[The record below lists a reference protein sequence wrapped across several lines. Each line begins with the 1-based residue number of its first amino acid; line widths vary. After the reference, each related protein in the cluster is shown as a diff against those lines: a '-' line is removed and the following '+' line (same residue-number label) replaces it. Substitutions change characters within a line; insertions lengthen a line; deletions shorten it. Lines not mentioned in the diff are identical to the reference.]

1 MIEKLINHNFMKKF
15 IFLLV
20 LVLGFALGAFAQVYR
35 VDCVP
40 YASAKAYP
48 CDANGEVN
56 TKRDLTHVYQDS
68 LLQIVKV
75 KEDGYNS
82 MALFKGEDGYYGVR
96 VDELVLDESNPDG
109 TVDAVTPLQHG
120 EKSIVR
126 VKGKGKWDKHSE
138 FGHFIC
144 GTTPLYI
151 IGILMLVAWA
161 LLRFYNKI
169 RFIHAIYGAIACMA
183 LAIFGEIILV
193 EYLGSDTVWFCIDE
207 SLPWWMRL
215 IMTLLMAFILFIQF
229 TLLFTFSKA
238 IERQY
243 EVELSNKYTL
253 IAVALCVPILIGAV
267 FLGSWVAGKFG
278 WSSVVEDSFVV
289 IVWLVGFVAILDISA
304 KKNLQELGKAGGLI
318 YTTFTVIYA
327 VGLLV
332 GLYLFLVAFFKN
344 IVQFLIAVALF
355 MKGKRAVIGQ
365 DGHRYVEDANGDY
378 EDKYGR
384 RYKRDD

>member
-1 MIEKLINHNFMKKF
+1 AE
-15 IFLLV
+15 
-20 LVLGFALGAFAQVYR
+20 Y
-35 VDCVP
+35 
-40 YASAKAYP
+40 
-48 CDANGEVN
+48 
-56 TKRDLTHVYQDS
+56 
-68 LLQIVKV
+68 
-75 KEDGYNS
+75 
-82 MALFKGEDGYYGVR
+82 
-96 VDELVLDESNPDG
+96 
-109 TVDAVTPLQHG
+109 DAV
-120 EKSIVR
+120 V
-126 VKGKGKWDKHSE
+126 
-138 FGHFIC
+138 
-144 GTTPLYI
+144 
-151 IGILMLVAWA
+151 
-161 LLRFYNKI
+161 
-169 RFIHAIYGAIACMA
+169 
-183 LAIFGEIILV
+183 
-193 EYLGSDTVWFCIDE
+193 
-207 SLPWWMRL
+207 
-215 IMTLLMAFILFIQF
+215 
-229 TLLFTFSKA
+229 
-238 IERQY
+238 
-243 EVELSNKYTL
+243 SNKHTL
-253 IAVALCVPILIGAV
+253 IAVALCLPMLLAAA